1 MKTFATRALTVAAAA
16 LTIAATPLAAPMEW
30 NVDNAHTKV
39 GFSVR
44 HFFTPVEGSFDEFD
58 AQLVWDRENPA
69 ASTVNATIQV
79 ASVDTENEDRD
90 AHLRTADFFDAE
102 RFPEIT
108 FRSTDVEARGD
119 DMLMVTGDLTI
130 RDVTKQ
136 VQMPV
141 RILGVQQVP
150 AEMQQMLGGAVEI
163 ASFEGELEIDRRDFG
178 VGSGNFAETAI
189 VGGPVTITIQLEA
202 NHG

>member
-1 MKTFATRALTVAAAA
+1 MMTFATRTLTMAAAA
-16 LTIAATPLAAPMEW
+16 LSIAATPAAAPMEW

-44 HFFTPVEGSFDEFD
+44 HFFTPVEGSFDAFE
-58 AQLVWDRENPA
+58 AQLIWDRETPA
-69 ASTVNATIQV
+69 NSTVNATIQV
-79 ASVDTENEDRD
+79 ASVDTENTDRD
-90 AHLRTADFFDAE
+90 AHLLSGDFFDAE
-102 RFPEIT
+102 RFPQIT
-108 FRSTDVEARGD
+108 FRSTAVEARGD

-141 RILGVQQVP
+141 RILGVQAVP